1 MTLCIIAVMTTVS
14 ASGREFVYTAQQLI
28 RASLPPYSVVILAA
42 DIVLPSSA
50 SPVVEIATGS
60 VLSIIG
66 GGSAANPPT
75 LDLSSTSALPVFL
88 VLQGKPIRRSIISV
102 QD

>member
-1 MTLCIIAVMTTVS
+1 MLMTFCIITSVS
-14 ASGREFVYTAQQLI
+14 VSGREFVYTAQQLI
-28 RASLPPYSVVILAA
+28 RASSPPYSVVVLAA

-88 VLQGKPIRRSIISV
+88 VLQGESIRRSIISG